1 MKDVLIEYGD
11 THMRIE
17 VPDTAIVVR
26 DGETHREPEPLPDPV
41 EATRQ
46 ALRNP
51 LGTKPI
57 RELVNSRS
65 RVVIAFPDRVKGGFH
80 PTAHRR
86 VTIPLIMEELAA
98 AGVPKENVTLICAVG
113 LHRKN
118 RREEFAEYLGRDIVD
133 QFLPSQIINH
143 DPEDPEGMVDLG
155 ETAHGDVVD
164 FNRHA
169 FEADL
174 TILLGHTQ
182 GNPYGGYSGGYKMP
196 CTGLTGWRSIRCHH
210 TPSTMHR
217 DDFVPVSTSSYF
229 RNQLRTIGKTI
240 EKASG
245 KDFFLV
251 DAVLNGYAQQI
262 GVFAGIPDAV
272 EEASWPVATSR
283 THVDIPGEPADVL
296 VVGMPRNFH
305 YGPGMGSNPIL
316 MLQAAGSSITR
327 AAAALRP
334 DPVVIV
340 ASVCDGWFNDDDF
353 PATRELYEVYQNC
366 VLPDELTYYEDDF
379 ARRPE
384 YIHKFRWRWA
394 YHPFHGFSMAYMG
407 GIALKRTQAVIVAG
421 AKSPGHA
428 RGMGAIPTRTFD
440 DALKL
445 AEKYVGKNPK
455 IIVVP
460 ELSKPAVHLRA
471 TG

>member
-26 DGETHREPEPLPDPV
+26 DGETHREPAPLPDPV

-65 RVVIAFPDRVKGGFH
+65 KVVIVFPDRVKGGFH

-98 AGVPKENVTLICAVG
+98 AGVPEENVTLICAIG

-118 RREEFAEYLGRDIVD
+118 RREEFVEYLGRDIAGPVP
-133 QFLPSQIINH
+133 PSQLINH
-143 DPEDPEGMVDLG
+143 DPEDPDGMVDLG

-164 FNRHA
+164 FNRLA

-210 TPSTMHR
+210 TPSTMYR

-240 EKASG
+240 ERGRRQGLFPGGSG
-245 KDFFLV
+245 AERLRAANRRVRRAHPRRGGGGQLARGDEPHPRGHSGGTGRRARRRHAPQLP
-251 DAVLNGYAQQI
+251 LRPRH
-262 GVFAGIPDAV
+262 GIEPD
-272 EEASWPVATSR
+272 P
-283 THVDIPGEPADVL
+283 H
-296 VVGMPRNFH
+296 
-305 YGPGMGSNPIL
+305 
-316 MLQAAGSSITR
+316 AAGDGVVHHPGR
-327 AAAALRP
+327 GGPAA
-334 DPVVIV
+334 
-340 ASVCDGWFNDDDF
+340 
-353 PATRELYEVYQNC
+353 
-366 VLPDELTYYEDDF
+366 
-379 ARRPE
+379 
-384 YIHKFRWRWA
+384 
-394 YHPFHGFSMAYMG
+394 
-407 GIALKRTQAVIVAG
+407 
-421 AKSPGHA
+421 
-428 RGMGAIPTRTFD
+428 
-440 DALKL
+440 
-445 AEKYVGKNPK
+445 
-455 IIVVP
+455 
-460 ELSKPAVHLRA
+460 
-471 TG
+471 